1 MAIKIFSNL
10 GRNCSP
16 NLQLRVAR
24 VLANKTQLQLGKAAN
39 TTPLKIS
46 LAERGLYSPPII
58 EAQKIAKAL
67 GVEAEQLFPASF
79 NKVEKK

>member
-1 MAIKIFSNL
+1 
-10 GRNCSP
+10 
-16 NLQLRVAR
+16 
-24 VLANKTQLQLGKAAN
+24 
-39 TTPLKIS
+39 LKIS